1 MVFFLIIAIVIIGRT
16 MVGNHFKK
24 KFSKRPPPGIIVTEV
39 VKKEFSEKIETF
51 GTAISKKSKT
61 FKIKKDDLFED
72 LNLKSFVKKGET
84 LIELKSGNI
93 IAPFSGVLGYTGLTE
108 DILVSNN
115 IVIITLDDNSV
126 IYSDI
131 KIPENYS
138 ASIKKGLPVE
148 VKLTS
153 YKDKI
158 FAGEVDFVSSRI
170 NADTRSLL
178 SRIKVENEDLEL
190 ISGSLL
196 EVVVKFDLR
205 NSLSVPDTSVMIEG
219 DKSYVYKIN
228 EENINDIY
236 YDIDALFNT
245 KSDIEKLVDALVY
258 HYPKALEETGSSLDR
273 VHNAFRMKEPLKV
286 LKKESIFSNGLK
298 VQLERSILQV
308 DKNEWDSFFAGQGCF
323 DWEALRFLEG
333 AFTDNDPVPE
343 NNWKFYYL
351 IIRDAKKRPV
361 LVTFFTLSLWKD
373 DMLAPASISIE
384 TERKRIKDPYYLTS
398 KVLSMGS
405 LFTEGDHLYLDRS
418 NPSWNEALSIMI
430 RELEKLEMMS
440 EPGMMVLRDFT
451 EDDELNAI
459 LHGQGFIKASMPEAC
474 IYSDFSWETMEGYV
488 ASLSSRSRRHFNNDI
503 KPYQEKFDIYIKKGN
518 KTK

>member
-1 MVFFLIIAIVIIGRT
+1 MKRSTKTISIILLFFLIIAIVIIGRT
-16 MVGNHFKK
+16 MIGNHFKK

-39 VKKEFSEKIETF
+39 IKKEFSEKIETF

-72 LNLKSFVKKGET
+72 LKLKSFVKKGEI
-84 LIELKSGNI
+84 LIKLKSGNI

-158 FAGEVDFVSSRI
+158 FEGEVDFVSSRI

-196 EVVVKFDLR
+196 EVGVKFDLR

-228 EENINDIY
+228 KENIANKTEIKIGIRVNKSIEIISGLAEGDI
-236 YDIDALFNT
+236 IVA
-245 KSDIEKLVDALVY
+245 E
-258 HYPKALEETGSSLDR
+258 G
-273 VHNAFRMKEPLKV
+273 
-286 LKKESIFSNGLK
+286 LKK
-298 VQLERSILQV
+298 V
-308 DKNEWDSFFAGQGCF
+308 
-323 DWEALRFLEG
+323 
-333 AFTDNDPVPE
+333 
-343 NNWKFYYL
+343 
-351 IIRDAKKRPV
+351 RPRG
-361 LVTFFTLSLWKD
+361 K
-373 DMLAPASISIE
+373 
-384 TERKRIKDPYYLTS
+384 
-398 KVLSMGS
+398 
-405 LFTEGDHLYLDRS
+405 
-418 NPSWNEALSIMI
+418 
-430 RELEKLEMMS
+430 
-440 EPGMMVLRDFT
+440 
-451 EDDELNAI
+451 
-459 LHGQGFIKASMPEAC
+459 
-474 IYSDFSWETMEGYV
+474 
-488 ASLSSRSRRHFNNDI
+488 I
-503 KPYQEKFDIYIKKGN
+503 KPIN
-518 KTK
+518 K